1 MRFDVSRM
9 VRRYDDV
16 NIDGILHNHIHS
28 CLCNVPSHGCIC
40 CRAHVMCVRCLEPK
54 KAIAELKR
62 ERATGR
68 RNQLLNTVDARKN
81 SIPRIKMWGKAID
94 IYSWMLDQIMNL
106 CVAIARL
113 RYSNF
118 DRIERS
124 NVARIW
130 VLILHIHCF
139 HLVYTLGKYK

>member
-16 NIDGILHNHIHS
+16 NIGGILHNHIHS
-28 CLCNVPSHGCIC
+28 CLCNVPSHG
-40 CRAHVMCVRCLEPK
+40 AYVMCVRCLEPK
-54 KAIAELKR
+54 KSDRWTE
-62 ERATGR
+62 ERMSNRQTKSLQAQYSR
-68 RNQLLNTVDARKN
+68 RAGKFD
-81 SIPRIKMWGKAID
+81 SRIKMWRKTID
-94 IYSWMLDQIMNL
+94 IYSWMLAQIVNL